1 MMDRYKIPRTKELEF
16 GGPLGAMILIFL
28 MPATVF
34 YLLLTCRTEQ
44 ASVLN
49 FPPPLPPLSTLW
61 SPHTFLLLLAWV
73 GLQAALYMLPMGKV
87 TEGIVLRDKSRLQY
101 RINAF
106 HAMGVTALVVGAG
119 LAAGLRLSYIYDHFL
134 QLAFSALLLAFGLS
148 FLLYFKSL
156 FAPETTLAPGGN
168 SGNPIYDFFMGH
180 ELNPRIGSF
189 DLKYFCE
196 LRPGLLGW
204 ALVNMAMLVKE
215 TELRGSPSLAM
226 LLVNAFQLLYVVD
239 ALWNEEAILTTM
251 DIVHDGFGFMLT
263 FGDLAWVPFIYS
275 LQAYF
280 LVNHPQKLSLPM
292 AAGILL
298 LNGVGYCI
306 FRSAN
311 SQKNTFRRN
320 PNDPRV
326 TGELQPYLGQELYG
340 GHGVKESGV
349 GEERNANGGLGNGR
363 EGENGCY
370 VGNALLLLPGLKT
383 IPTATGRRLLVS
395 GWWGFVRHPNY
406 LGDLIMAL
414 AWSLPCGL
422 THVLPYF
429 YVFYFTV
436 LLIHREARDEHQCLR
451 KYGLAWQEYCQRVPY
466 RIFPYLY

>member
-298 LNGVGYCI
+298 LNGLGYCI

-326 TGELQPYLGQELYG
+326 T
-340 GHGVKESGV
+340 
-349 GEERNANGGLGNGR
+349 
-363 EGENGCY
+363 
-370 VGNALLLLPGLKT
+370 GLKT